1 MHTDMGTQTQ
11 AHIFAHT
18 KNEKLSI
25 YKIAKGQGKE
35 RRGGRENKIQQ
46 KKMLEFYLRNSRGKL
61 SRCLL
66 EIMTVKAGTLAHSSD
81 SQKVRIKPQN
91 RN

>member
-1 MHTDMGTQTQ
+1 MHRNTDMETN
-11 AHIFAHT
+11 IFAHT

-46 KKMLEFYLRNSRGKL
+46 KNKRFSAACWSAVG
-61 SRCLL
+61 
-66 EIMTVKAGTLAHSSD
+66 
-81 SQKVRIKPQN
+81 
-91 RN
+91 